1 MVATRKDKSLDL
13 NATIEKPI
21 TWLKNLT
28 IDDKDIGKSRVD
40 MLDAKCEQKKWQEN
54 KLQKLGVEK
63 LKEKGLA
70 LVPKRSVQTQKDDA
84 QTSRSKGK
92 KKMQ

>member
-1 MVATRKDKSLDL
+1 
-13 NATIEKPI
+13 
-21 TWLKNLT
+21 
-28 IDDKDIGKSRVD
+28 
-40 MLDAKCEQKKWQEN
+40 
-54 KLQKLGVEK
+54 LQKLGVEK

-70 LVPKRSVQTQKDDA
+70 YVPKRSVQTQKDDA

>member
-1 MVATRKDKSLDL
+1 
-13 NATIEKPI
+13 
-21 TWLKNLT
+21 LKNPT
-28 IDDKDIGKSRVD
+28 IDDKDIGKSHVD

-70 LVPKRSVQTQKDDA
+70 WIPK
-84 QTSRSKGK
+84 
-92 KKMQ
+92 